1 MKTLAAAI
9 AAAAMLGTTSA
20 ALPSSIT
27 AGEFVARVVAENK
40 PIYRDRL
47 TLDVL
52 RDPERNDITLI
63 VEVSATLMPNDWS
76 TLATSTLGAP
86 FTGPGYWDGD
96 SATPGARYVTIRDTV
111 PIAPGLRRFVRLRVV
126 H

>member
-1 MKTLAAAI
+1 MRVSTPLADIGLPKVAI
-9 AAAAMLGTTSA
+9 SGCHGAHACSTS
-20 ALPSSIT
+20 SH
-27 AGEFVARVVAENK
+27 
-40 PIYRDRL
+40 
-47 TLDVL
+47 
-52 RDPERNDITLI
+52 DITLI
-63 VEVSATLMPNDWS
+63 VEVSTTLMPNDWT

-86 FTGPGYWDGD
+86 FTGPGYWAGD

>member
-1 MKTLAAAI
+1 
-9 AAAAMLGTTSA
+9 
-20 ALPSSIT
+20 LPAFPDASSSPQGFLFT
-27 AGEFVARVVAENK
+27 YPDG
-40 PIYRDRL
+40 DRL

-52 RDPERNDITLI
+52 RDPARNDITLI

-76 TLATSTLGAP
+76 TLATSTLGSP

-96 SATPGARYVTIRDTV
+96 SATPGTRYVTIRDTF